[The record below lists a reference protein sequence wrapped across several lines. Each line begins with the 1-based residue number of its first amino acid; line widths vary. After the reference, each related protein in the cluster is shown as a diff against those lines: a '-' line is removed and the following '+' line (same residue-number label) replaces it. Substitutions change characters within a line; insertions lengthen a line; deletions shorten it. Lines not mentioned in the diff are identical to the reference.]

1 MSNNSPAPVSR
12 PQTSLIEGLRE
23 VLGDPAVTSAGPAL
37 DLLSHDVYAEGGR
50 PLAAVRPL
58 DVAGLQAA
66 VRLCAAAGVA
76 MVPRGGGASYTDG
89 YLMPAGGHVLVDTGA
104 LQHIEVDT
112 DNAQVTV
119 GAGVTWAML
128 RERLAPLGLRT
139 PFWGPFSGLVATV
152 GGSVSQNSI
161 SHGSASHGI
170 TAQSVLSLDVVL
182 ASGELL
188 RTGLSPASRHYGPDL
203 TGLFTGDC
211 GALGIKAAIRL
222 PLIAARADFEAL
234 SFAFDDFASFHA
246 GLRSAAREGL
256 EDESFGL
263 DRALSQGQIG
273 KQESLGARLGI
284 ARQVLAAAPSLG
296 AGLRQL
302 LRMALAGDKVLGLG
316 AYMAHFIVEGC
327 DGDDARAKARRLR
340 RLMAEAGGR
349 EIANTV
355 PGFVRALPFAPL
367 SNILGPGGERWV
379 PLHGIVPHGAV
390 AACHAELQALWAR
403 HLPAMQRLGVWYGT
417 MFCTVGSSG
426 LLYEIALYWPDA
438 VTAYHEATLPS
449 EHWANIRRYPADPDA
464 AALVAQLKQ
473 ELIALFGRHQA
484 AHFQIGRA
492 YPYAERLSPPALAL
506 LRELKQALDPQ
517 GLMNPGALGLASTAP
532 DAPRANGHAAMVE
545 SLRPAA

>member
-1 MSNNSPAPVSR
+1 MSTNSPAPVPELPSR
-12 PQTSLIEGLRE
+12 LIQALRE
-23 VLGDPAVTSAGPAL
+23 VLGDAAVSTDVARLA
-37 DLLSHDVYAEGGR
+37 LLSHDVYGR
-50 PLAAVRPL
+50 GAPALAAVRP
-58 DVAGLQAA
+58 DSVAALQSA

-89 YLMPAGGHVLVDTGA
+89 YLLGQGRHVLVDTGA
-104 LQHIEVDT
+104 LQQVEVDVE
-112 DNAQVTV
+112 NAQVTV
-119 GAGVTWAML
+119 GAGVTWAAL

-188 RTGLSPASRHYGPDL
+188 RTGASAATRHFGPDL

-211 GALGIKAAIRL
+211 GALGIKVAIRL
-222 PLIAARADFEAL
+222 PLIAARSDFEAL

-273 KQESLGARLGI
+273 KQESMGARLGI
-284 ARQVLAAAPSLG
+284 ARQVLASAPSLG

-340 RLMAEAGGR
+340 RLMAAAGGR

-367 SNILGPGGERWV
+367 SNILGPRGERWV

-390 AACHAELQALWAR
+390 AACHAELQVLWAR
-403 HLPAMQRLGVWYGT
+403 HREAMQRLGVWYGT

-438 VTAYHEATLPS
+438 VTPYHEATLPS
-449 EHWANIRRYPADPDA
+449 EHWDQIRRYPADPEA

-473 ELIALFGRHQA
+473 ELIELFARHQA

-492 YPYAERLSPPALAL
+492 YPYASRLSPPALDL
-506 LRELKQALDPQ
+506 LRALKQALDPQ
-517 GLMNPGALGLASTAP
+517 HLMNPGALGLSPAAP
-532 DAPRANGHAAMVE
+532 AAAPGAAMVE

>member
-1 MSNNSPAPVSR
+1 MNSTAPPPEIHLR
-12 PQTSLIEGLRE
+12 LIQALRE
-23 VLGDPAVTSAGPAL
+23 SLGDSAVSTDDAHL
-37 DLLSHDVYAEGGR
+37 NLLAHDVYGR
-50 PLAAVRPL
+50 GAPALAALRPGN
-58 DVAGLQAA
+58 VAALRSA
-66 VRLCAAAGVA
+66 VRLCAAARVA

-89 YLMPAGGHVLVDTGA
+89 YLLATGGHVLVDTGA

-119 GAGVTWAML
+119 GAGVTWAAL

-170 TAQSVLSLDVVL
+170 TAQSVLSVDVVL

-188 RTGLSPASRHYGPDL
+188 RTGLSPATRHFGPDL

-211 GALGIKAAIRL
+211 GALGIKAAICL
-222 PLIAARADFEAL
+222 PLIAARSDFEAL
-234 SFAFDDFASFHA
+234 SFAFGNFASFHA
-246 GLRSAAREGL
+246 ALRSAAREGL

-273 KQESLGARLGI
+273 KQSSLAARLGI
-284 ARQVLAAAPSLG
+284 ARQVLAAAPGVG

-302 LRMALAGDKVLGLG
+302 LRMALAGEKVLGLG
-316 AYMAHFIVEGC
+316 EYMAHFIVEGC
-327 DGDDARAKARRLR
+327 DADDARAKARRLR
-340 RLMAEAGGR
+340 RLMAASAGR

-367 SNILGPGGERWV
+367 SNILGPRGERWV
-379 PLHGIVPHGAV
+379 PLHGIVPHAAV
-390 AACHAELQALWAR
+390 AACHAELQALWDAHR
-403 HLPAMQRLGVWYGT
+403 DEMQHLGVWHGT

-426 LLYEIALYWPDA
+426 LLYEIALYWPDIC
-438 VTAYHEATLPS
+438 TPYHEATLPP
-449 EHWANIRRYPADPDA
+449 EHWQQIRRYPADPQA
-464 AALVAQLKQ
+464 AALVARLKH
-473 ELIALFGRHQA
+473 ELIALFARHEA

-492 YPYAERLSPPALAL
+492 YPYATRLSAPALNL
-506 LRELKQALDPQ
+506 LEALKQALDPHH
-517 GLMNPGALGLASTAP
+517 LMNPGALGLSA
-532 DAPRANGHAAMVE
+532 DAPHAVAAAVIE
-545 SLRPAA
+545 PLRPAA